1 MVKRVPTP
9 SNAMQIDLYNDK
21 SLNRSPGVNWVEAAG
36 GLPPNVR
43 ARARA
48 IKRKNPSWSL
58 SRCIAT
64 AINANKYSESADDTF
79 FPGEQRQRRT
89 KRAGHIKANR
99 QWEALKGRKNMANF
113 PAKKKKVPPN
123 KDQAATFGKKPDP
136 NDPNAAK
143 KSAPGAAKPGN
154 DPLAAAQK
162 EKDPKKR
169 AKLLAALKKRQ
180 KSGNVKAAGK
190 GLPPGK
196 GKPMNFAKKQ
206 TEGKE
211 GAASDGNRSDGALS
225 KTIAAYK
232 KKKAKMSP
240 GQRKK
245 VEARLK
251 SSQQQLGKKVG
262 LSNSESAN
270 VDLAGSPNTTIK
282 RPSVLGQTGK
292 TASQPR
298 QYGGKFG
305 LKAGSGPKGSSGTT
319 SGSASTRVLEP
330 VTPAQIAAGVSK
342 LAVGQAITLPGGN
355 GKVKRLSNGYQVV
368 KMDGTFN
375 KVFQGQSQAVLA
387 ANRLI
392 GGRRAKDTELKKTGG
407 TTNPGKAT
415 V

>member
-1 MVKRVPTP
+1 MTD
-9 SNAMQIDLYNDK
+9 SIDL
-21 SLNRSPGVNWVEAAG
+21 R
-36 GLPPNVR
+36 
-43 ARARA
+43 
-48 IKRKNPSWSL
+48 
-58 SRCIAT
+58 
-64 AINANKYSESADDTF
+64 
-79 FPGEQRQRRT
+79 
-89 KRAGHIKANR
+89 
-99 QWEALKGRKNMANF
+99 NF
-113 PAKKKKVPPN
+113 PAAARKKAVKKG
-123 KDQAATFGKKPDP
+123 QAVSDPKASGGGSYPIKTPEDAENAKKLF
-136 NDPNAAK
+136 AAK
-143 KSAPGAAKPGN
+143 KGKY
-154 DPLAAAQK
+154 
-162 EKDPKKR
+162 DPKKKR
-169 AKLLAALKKRQ
+169 KIAAHIQR
-180 KSGNVKAAGK
+180 N
-190 GLPPGK
+190 
-196 GKPMNFAKKQ
+196 AKKVGAATNMSNVDLAKQ
-206 TEGKE
+206 QNGKM

-232 KKKAKMSP
+232 KKKKKMSSS
-240 GQRKK
+240 QRKK
-245 VEARLK
+245 VEARIK

-298 QYGGKFG
+298 QLGGKFG

-319 SGSASTRVLEP
+319 SGSASTKGLEP
-330 VTPAQIAAGVSK
+330 VTPAQIAAAVSK
-342 LAVGQAITLPGGN
+342 LAIGQAITLPGGN
-355 GKVKRLSNGYQVV
+355 GKVKRLSNGFQVV